1 MQLIIITTSIS
12 LIAIIFILIKV
23 ILKLKKSLV
32 QLFNLVCDLDNF
44 YRMEIFNIQDELN
57 FLKDEEKKLIKKQ
70 INNKYEGKN
79 ILIGDSNLQN
89 LSANRHILLN
99 LGFNVDVVLNGES
112 LLNRINC
119 RYNYDVILTSWKYND
134 NFNALDLLKKIQKMN
149 NYQTPIVLMISKK
162 DQEKFRNY
170 NFQAFLDL
178 VLTNEQV
185 EQVMDKILK

>member
-1 MQLIIITTSIS
+1 MQLIIITTFIS
-12 LIAIIFILIKV
+12 LLTIIFILIKV

-57 FLKDEEKKLIKKQ
+57 FLKDEEKKLLKKQ

-119 RYNYDVILTSWKYND
+119 RYNYDVILTSWEYND

-149 NYQTPIVLMISKK
+149 NYQTPIVLMISKD